1 MAEERFKTTLMGG
14 FDKDDV
20 LNQVREMKDAAYAE
34 KSKLIKEKKEQ
45 EKQIQELKK
54 QLAKKD
60 SEKAAALQKQKEAH
74 KEEIA
79 HLEER
84 IQEKQKQKEKLERE
98 ISEKYQKYIDRY
110 DLIGGLVLESEEKA
124 EKIIREANEKAEQVL
139 NDADQ
144 QAETTTQNARKAA
157 DQIVSEAIAT
167 RDELMDE
174 AKKEAEKC
182 LAAVQ
187 AEVDAKL
194 ADGKRKYIAV
204 QDEMNEWLLIK
215 KYIRLS
221 VRCRK
226 PCESW
231 KMKRHPEK
239 KKTKVQLLHRIIC
252 RRGSRSMKKIST
264 KKRKIFPR
272 KR

>member
-1 MAEERFKTTLMGG
+1 
-14 FDKDDV
+14 
-20 LNQVREMKDAAYAE
+20 MKDAAYAE

-45 EKQIQELKK
+45 AKQIQELKK

-157 DQIVSEAIAT
+157 DEAGRGYIALDLGPTGKLLKPLGDLPFEAAVSLYKEVVSIGVAAGADLVLIET
-167 RDELMDE
+167 MSDSYELK
-174 AKKEAEKC
+174 AAVLAAKEAGIDPKTGERLPIFATVIYDEKGKLLTGGNVESTVALLEGLGVDVLGSTAA
-182 LAAVQ
+182 LA
-187 AEVDAKL
+187 
-194 ADGKRKYIAV
+194 R
-204 QDEMNEWLLIK
+204 
-215 KYIRLS
+215 
-221 VRCRK
+221 
-226 PCESW
+226 
-231 KMKRHPEK
+231 
-239 KKTKVQLLHRIIC
+239 
-252 RRGSRSMKKIST
+252 SR
-264 KKRKIFPR
+264 
-272 KR
+272 